1 MTAFR
6 YILLIAAVFI
16 LSIVSAEAKC
26 IRCGIDKL
34 ACEGDNKFAVFSA
47 CGQPDYS
54 EEVGTDTQGSVKRGD
69 VDLAER
75 RVEKLYYNCG
85 SGRFVKILTIKNGQ
99 IITIQDGDR
108 GSGPER
114 CD

>member
-1 MTAFR
+1 MKAIR
-6 YILLIAAVFI
+6 IILLIAVVFI
-16 LSIVSAEAKC
+16 LTIVSAEAKC

-54 EEVGTDTQGSVKRGD
+54 EEVGSDTQGSIKRGD

-75 RVEKLYYNCG
+75 RVEKLYYDCG
-85 SGRFVKILTIKNGQ
+85 DGRFVKILTIKNGR
-99 IITIQDGDR
+99 IINIQDGDR
-108 GSGPER
+108 GSGPSR